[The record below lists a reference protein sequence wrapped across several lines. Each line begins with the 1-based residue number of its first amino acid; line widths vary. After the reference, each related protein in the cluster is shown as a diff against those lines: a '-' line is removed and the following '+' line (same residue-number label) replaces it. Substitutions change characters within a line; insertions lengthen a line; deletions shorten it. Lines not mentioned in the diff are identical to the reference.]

1 MYHTHGMGY
10 FNDVSIINLIKIA
23 VIALAIIKI
32 GAILPG
38 HFFSSARKFQ
48 AKDIPLS
55 LLRIGLGAFFIINS
69 ITKFTPDALGDNAA
83 FLTNSRLLPEAF
95 SMPLTCI
102 GIMMELVVGVCLI
115 ARIDYRGSALWGTVM
130 AGVFFLLF
138 AQAWARGLELSC
150 ACSGSNH
157 QITDYPME
165 TGARLLLLAAMLLLL
180 WDSRRQQSR
189 HKRFKGKTLDFSD
202 AV

>member
-1 MYHTHGMGY
+1 ML
-10 FNDVSIINLIKIA
+10 FRS
-23 VIALAIIKI
+23 
-32 GAILPG
+32 
-38 HFFSSARKFQ
+38 
-48 AKDIPLS
+48 
-55 LLRIGLGAFFIINS
+55 
-69 ITKFTPDALGDNAA
+69 
-83 FLTNSRLLPEAF
+83 
-95 SMPLTCI
+95 
-102 GIMMELVVGVCLI
+102 
-115 ARIDYRGSALWGTVM
+115 VM

-180 WDSRRQQSR
+180 WDSRRQSG
-189 HKRFKGKTLDFSD
+189 HKRYKGKTLDFSD